1 MSTKQADLEAIRKAF
16 EQFAQAEP
24 ITLQLG
30 ADAGFFLLC
39 QLQLALRHPA
49 NTGPTAQIIKDFALE
64 LQQRLVVQCPEAE
77 EVIEKGWH
85 PAFDQSTQS
94 EQPRQRVTYQHLSL
108 DVQEEV
114 LANSYALGIACQALS
129 KMSGYPTQSWI
140 STISEQANQAVNIMP
155 ELAVV
160 QAIRDLDEHR
170 EKVNCNG

>member
-1 MSTKQADLEAIRKAF
+1 MPTTAIIEAIRKAF
-16 EQFAQAEP
+16 EQFAKAEP
-24 ITLQLG
+24 ITLKLG

-49 NTGPTAQIIKDFALE
+49 NTGPTAQIIKNFALE
-64 LQQRLVVQCPEAE
+64 LQQRLVMQCPEAE

-85 PAFDQSTQS
+85 PAFDQSTEP

-129 KMSGYPTQSWI
+129 RMTGYPQAAWI
-140 STISEQANQAVNIMP
+140 SEISQQANQMVDAMP
-155 ELAVV
+155 ELGIV
-160 QAIRDLDEHR
+160 QAIRDIDEHR
-170 EKVNCNG
+170 EGANKST